1 LIIGHEASNIDMSIE
16 TGQILRF
23 QIPARSRT
31 LWLSPAWAVLCGLIT
46 SGAFAWTGRDVLIA
60 ALAVIIADG
69 AWATQW
75 WGLVET
81 DWGQLFANWNT
92 IAVERSELLL
102 GLRGSPAARLQHTLA
117 RLRVWWQA
125 GGREQAGTPLL
136 SAVAAL
142 VLGVLLSAVIGWQAF
157 ILTIAAFALTQIALI
172 LRLQGRTSN
181 GLHGFVAIGLAWLL
195 GHAAFGEITWLS
207 LLAAVI
213 FSLTDAAL
221 LDLAQGT
228 GSTRRW
234 LLPQI
239 VLVIVL
245 IVLQQPITV
254 VAFIA
259 VLAAQALLA
268 TVKHSLDFARAAQ
281 WWLMLA
287 MLVVTLGI
295 R

>member
-1 LIIGHEASNIDMSIE
+1 MSTE

-31 LWLSPAWAVLCGLIT
+31 LWLSPAWAVLCGLIA
-46 SGAFAWTGRDVLIA
+46 SSAFGWTGRDVLIA
-60 ALAVIIADG
+60 ALTVIIADG

-81 DWGQLFANWNT
+81 DWRQLFAEWDG
-92 IAVERSELLL
+92 IDVQRSAPSLA
-102 GLRGSPAARLQHTLA
+102 LRGSPADRSQHNLV
-117 RLRVWWQA
+117 RLRLWWQS
-125 GGREQAGTPLL
+125 GGRDQAGTPLL
-136 SAVAAL
+136 SALTAL
-142 VLGVLLSAVIGWQAF
+142 VLGALLSAVIGWQAL
-157 ILTIAAFALTQIALI
+157 ILTIAAVALTQIALI
-172 LRLQGRTSN
+172 LRLQGRASN
-181 GLHGFVAIGLAWLL
+181 WLHGFLAIGLAWLL
-195 GHAAFGEITWLS
+195 GHAAFGELTGLS
-207 LLAAVI
+207 VLAAVI

-228 GSTRRW
+228 VMRRRW

-245 IVLQQPITV
+245 ILLQQPIAV
-254 VAFIA
+254 VALIA
-259 VLAAQALLA
+259 LLSAQALLA
-268 TVKHSLDFARAAQ
+268 TVMHSRDFARAAQ

-287 MLVVTLGI
+287 MLVVALGI